1 LFSDLH
7 IDFGECLE
15 PPETLNTPRKIFER
29 KIRFWET
36 RPMPLDP
43 RTIVSPSDSRV
54 LVGSF
59 AETSHLFLK
68 DKFFGLDELLENR
81 IFPWKSYFQK
91 GDFAIFRL
99 TPEKYH
105 YNHTPVAGRIVDF
118 YEIEGDYHSCHPRA
132 IISMATPFSKNKR
145 VVTIIDTDVDDGTQV
160 GLVAMV
166 EVVALLIGDIEQRYS
181 EQAYDDPREISP
193 GMFLRKGYPKS
204 LYRPG
209 SSTNILIF
217 EKDRVEFCEDLVK
230 NMLHPKAQSVF
241 SRGFGRSLVETE
253 VKVRSPIAYLKNQME
268 KSERILFH
276 GQ

>member
-1 LFSDLH
+1 
-7 IDFGECLE
+7 
-15 PPETLNTPRKIFER
+15 
-29 KIRFWET
+29 
-36 RPMPLDP
+36 MPLDT

-68 DKFFGLDELLENR
+68 DKFFSLEELLANR
-81 IFPWKSYFQK
+81 VFPWKSYFQK

-118 YEIEGDYHSCHPRA
+118 YEIEGDYNSCHPRA

-166 EVVALLIGDIEQRYS
+166 
-181 EQAYDDPREISP
+181 
-193 GMFLRKGYPKS
+193 
-204 LYRPG
+204 
-209 SSTNILIF
+209 
-217 EKDRVEFCEDLVK
+217 
-230 NMLHPKAQSVF
+230 
-241 SRGFGRSLVETE
+241 
-253 VKVRSPIAYLKNQME
+253 
-268 KSERILFH
+268 
-276 GQ
+276 